1 MDPSYGEYAD
11 REFALHISTCEG
23 SHSLIAVPDV
33 QSLLTVVAAMHKHQC
48 PRQVLGVRMGLY
60 AGELLHLELPQR
72 DKRLYTFVETDGCFV
87 DGVTV
92 ATGCSVGHR
101 TMRLM
106 DYGKVAAAC
115 VDTKT
120 GKAVRIW
127 PDPECRA
134 RASGYAPSAP
144 NRWRTQLE
152 AYQIMPTEELLS
164 ACEVDLLID
173 LEALIAQPGIRV
185 NCSDCGE
192 EILNQREVIRDGNVL
207 CSSCANGGYVRFL
220 DEGGR
225 I

>member
-1 MDPSYGEYAD
+1 M
-11 REFALHISTCEG
+11 
-23 SHSLIAVPDV
+23 IAVPDV
-33 QSLLTVVAAMHKHQC
+33 QSLLTEVAAMHKHLC

-60 AGELLHLELPQR
+60 AGELLHLDLPQQ
-72 DKRLYTFVETDGCFV
+72 DKRVYTFVETDGCFV

-92 ATGCSVGHR
+92 STGCSVGHR

-106 DYGKVAAAC
+106 DYGKVAATY

-134 RASGYAPSAP
+134 RAASFAPSAP
-144 NRWRTQLE
+144 NRWRAQLD

-164 ACEVDLLID
+164 ACKVDLLID
-173 LEALIAQPGIRV
+173 LEALIARPGLRV

-192 EILNQREVIRDGNVL
+192 EILNQREVIRDGRVL
-207 CSSCANGGYVRFL
+207 CPSCADGGYVRFL
-220 DEGGR
+220 EIQNR
-225 I
+225 